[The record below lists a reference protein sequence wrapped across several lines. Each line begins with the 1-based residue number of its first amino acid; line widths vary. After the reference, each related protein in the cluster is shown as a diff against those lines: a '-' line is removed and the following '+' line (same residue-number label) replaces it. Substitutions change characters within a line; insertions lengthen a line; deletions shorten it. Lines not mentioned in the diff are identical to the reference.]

1 MVIKEIIM
9 EEEGEGRG
17 RHRFRCGGGEQTSLE
32 ILLSR
37 LANNI
42 RVIIGE
48 KKGRMGHKA
57 KWGIDQ

>member
-42 RVIIGE
+42 RAIIGE
-48 KKGRMGHKA
+48 KREGWDIKPSGE
-57 KWGIDQ
+57 